1 MPLPPKRNPRRR
13 NARPEWRALP
23 AAGRPGRAPAWPLS
37 GRMPAGVGGARGA
50 WRYLWSLPQA
60 VVWEELALVRTVARY
75 AVALVAAEQPGAT
88 PYLLSEV
95 RQLEDRLGLN
105 AVAMRRLM
113 WEVTDSAG
121 NVLEEGER
129 VAARWPAWTPTA
141 SGRGERRAEV
151 SRAARAERAGAVRQA
166 SERTP

>member
-1 MPLPPKRNPRRR
+1 
-13 NARPEWRALP
+13 
-23 AAGRPGRAPAWPLS
+23 
-37 GRMPAGVGGARGA
+37 MPAGVGGARGA

-75 AVALVAAEQPGAT
+75 AVALVAAEQRGAT

-113 WEVTDSAG
+113 WEVTGSAG
-121 NVLEEGER
+121 NVAEEDDRGRR
-129 VAARWPAWTPTA
+129 VASLDAYR
-141 SGRGERRAEV
+141 
-151 SRAARAERAGAVRQA
+151 ERAR
-166 SERTP
+166 

>member
-1 MPLPPKRNPRRR
+1 
-13 NARPEWRALP
+13 
-23 AAGRPGRAPAWPLS
+23 
-37 GRMPAGVGGARGA
+37 
-50 WRYLWSLPQA
+50 
-60 VVWEELALVRTVARY
+60 VRTVARY

-151 SRAARAERAGAVRQA
+151 SRALGPKGRARSDKLQNGRPDGRIVLVLLGDCLSSTERKV
-166 SERTP
+166 